1 MTKAKHVPKVYFH
14 LPELAERWGL
24 SMDELLSKALA
35 GDLPV
40 VIPHFGGVN
49 PTLRPIMG
57 RDPNQTPEMLHPSWA
72 VSLGSGDLSRICHYG
87 QADVQAVFR
96 NVENGREILEYE
108 PPRSITK
115 NDLVI
120 SVENVLG
127 VESDIETPFSES
139 ERETLLKII
148 AVSALAIAGNTAA
161 NYNGKSLN
169 CSAIAKAIYV
179 KLGVCPSELKDCL
192 QLEGVS
198 EQTIRKKIS
207 DGLKL
212 LLK

>member
-1 MTKAKHVPKVYFH
+1 M
-14 LPELAERWGL
+14 
-24 SMDELLSKALA
+24 
-35 GDLPV
+35 
-40 VIPHFGGVN
+40 IPHFGGVN
-49 PTLRPIMG
+49 PNLRPSMG

-72 VSLGSGDLSRICHYG
+72 VSLGPSDLARICHYG

-96 NVENGREILEYE
+96 NVENGREIFEYE

-127 VESDIETPFSES
+127 VESEIETPFSES
-139 ERETLLKII
+139 ERKTLLKII
-148 AVSALAIAGNTAA
+148 AVSALAIAGNTVA

-169 CSAIAKAIYV
+169 YSAIAKAIYV
-179 KLGVCPSELKDCL
+179 KLGDCPPDLKDCL
-192 QLEGVS
+192 QLDGIS

-207 DGLKL
+207 EGLEL